1 MYFKGRASYL
11 KVCLR
16 AHSDVPQGSRD
27 TLNIL
32 FGLPFRV
39 AGKHFAAKHTDTHT
53 QTQSRRELRRPLLPP
68 PPTTTVN

>member
-1 MYFKGRASYL
+1 M

-39 AGKHFAAKHTDTHT
+39 AGKHFAAKHTDT
-53 QTQSRRELRRPLLPP
+53 QTQSRRELRRPSSRNHLHNSEINVELILIQQ
-68 PPTTTVN
+68 